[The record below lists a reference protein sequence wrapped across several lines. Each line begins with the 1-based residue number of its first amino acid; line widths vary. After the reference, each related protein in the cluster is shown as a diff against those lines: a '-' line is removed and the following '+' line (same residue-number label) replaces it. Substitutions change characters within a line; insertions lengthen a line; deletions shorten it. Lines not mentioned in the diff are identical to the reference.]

1 MNEETNDFLKENL
14 EEAHST
20 FHAIISEMKENQID
34 YPYSVLESM
43 EMNSYHEISDIIS
56 KMRYYVLE
64 AKGLREDNSELFDSE
79 YSLYIKYISLYI
91 VSLLFIRLYH
101 EIFDTS
107 KISDMLK
114 YIIGMFL
121 GGTYIGLLNKDI
133 NDNRSDTKDKRDLI
147 NKLKTMKE
155 EYKDIHDKAVREIDA
170 IFAINGGLWT
180 MLDEEKTKKKSK

>member
-14 EEAHST
+14 EEAHTT
-20 FHAIISEMKENQID
+20 FQAIISEMKENQID

-121 GGTYIGLLNKDI
+121 GSTYIGLLNKDI

-180 MLDEEKTKKKSK
+180 MLDEEKTKNKSK

>member
-121 GGTYIGLLNKDI
+121 GSTYIGLLNKDI

>member
-20 FHAIISEMKENQID
+20 FQAIISEMKENQID

-121 GGTYIGLLNKDI
+121 GSTYIGLLNKDI